1 MSIYGFCPT
10 CLGPGVTRER
20 RPNGYTSCAAGH
32 RWRTDGTGSGLT
44 TTLRPNY
51 TEVVQERDETRR
63 EIERLRQGILALAAH
78 LNEATQ
84 NGTSIPQYTLVTML
98 QKLVRET

>member
-1 MSIYGFCPT
+1 MSIYGFYPT

-44 TTLRPNY
+44 TTFRPNY
-51 TEVVQERDETRR
+51 TEVVQERDEARR
-63 EIERLRQGILALAAH
+63 EVERLRQGILGLAARLH
-78 LNEATQ
+78 EAAMKD
-84 NGTSIPQYTLVTML
+84 TSIPLRTIVTAL
-98 QKLVRET
+98 QELVRGT